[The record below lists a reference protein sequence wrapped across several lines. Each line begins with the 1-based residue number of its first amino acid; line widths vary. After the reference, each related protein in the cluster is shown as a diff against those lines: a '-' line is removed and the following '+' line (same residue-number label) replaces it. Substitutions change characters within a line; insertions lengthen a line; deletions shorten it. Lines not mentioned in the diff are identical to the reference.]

1 MWVPQG
7 GCGIWAGCLLFSRL
21 CTPTSPLREF
31 ACKTRPVLINQSGKM
46 LAKSVL
52 TDKNKGSRTG
62 VGWNRREPA
71 KAWFEHVDSEEETGA
86 KGEATHAED
95 WNCKQPELRDE
106 KHNVLPFSIIQSIVQ
121 VVGFITG
128 IRNKRN
134 KVLTLVMDTTW
145 LLCIARPKT

>member
-1 MWVPQG
+1 MSAVLQ
-7 GCGIWAGCLLFSRL
+7 IVYAHQ
-21 CTPTSPLREF
+21 PTARIRMQETASLN
-31 ACKTRPVLINQSGKM
+31 KSKWKM